1 MKQFLKGKSIL
12 LIDPD
17 PETEVLLH
25 DTFPDIEFHIVRFA
39 SGREGLKAIPKIK
52 PCLIISEYD
61 TEDLNGL
68 TIFNAFMKDFAF
80 NKFRHIPFF
89 LFSDKKSRDRYSQE
103 LFNFGLRGWYA
114 KPFGPHELRNV
125 LDNFLMAHQIILK
138 DQDLRQEVKRSEYRY
153 RDLLENANDFIF
165 FLDDEGKFVYLN
177 NRFSPLTGW
186 EKDEWL
192 GQSFL
197 SLIDPSDR
205 KIALEHY
212 QMAHQG
218 RARIFETKIL
228 GNSSEPT
235 VLSFNITPHLERGS
249 IVGSI
254 GIARDVTEKKKM
266 ESEILDLKNFNESII
281 QSMEAGLLT
290 TDLEGK
296 ITSLN
301 AGAEKILGW
310 KSVKVVGKQIKTVLK
325 PDEVDYLLSNP
336 PLPGTLPYS
345 RETELTVK
353 TGKKI
358 AIGFTAT
365 DRIDNKGKK
374 VGTIV
379 SFRDISELK
388 QMQSEVIRMDR
399 LASLG
404 VLASGIAHELKNPL
418 AGIKTMAQACE
429 EEFDEEDSRQEYLTR
444 IVRQVNRL
452 DDLLKTFFAFARP
465 KPPDRKSHKL
475 SEIAREVSN
484 LVSKKLSNCGITYS
498 EDFED
503 GIPQV
508 MVDSQQ
514 IQQVFLNLILNSVD
528 AMPNG
533 GQFKFTARKGSN
545 LESGLVPKRS
555 IGHVKGQESFVE
567 VKCADTGEGIDSKK
581 LETIFDPFYTTKPNG
596 LGLGLSIVYRIV
608 QEHGGDIRVDS
619 QIGQGTTFTITLPI
633 GE

>member
-1 MKQFLKGKSIL
+1 
-12 LIDPD
+12 
-17 PETEVLLH
+17 
-25 DTFPDIEFHIVRFA
+25 
-39 SGREGLKAIPKIK
+39 
-52 PCLIISEYD
+52 
-61 TEDLNGL
+61 
-68 TIFNAFMKDFAF
+68 
-80 NKFRHIPFF
+80 
-89 LFSDKKSRDRYSQE
+89 
-103 LFNFGLRGWYA
+103 
-114 KPFGPHELRNV
+114 
-125 LDNFLMAHQIILK
+125 
-138 DQDLRQEVKRSEYRY
+138 
-153 RDLLENANDFIF
+153 
-165 FLDDEGKFVYLN
+165 
-177 NRFSPLTGW
+177 
-186 EKDEWL
+186 
-192 GQSFL
+192 
-197 SLIDPSDR
+197 
-205 KIALEHY
+205 
-212 QMAHQG
+212 
-218 RARIFETKIL
+218 
-228 GNSSEPT
+228 
-235 VLSFNITPHLERGS
+235 
-249 IVGSI
+249 
-254 GIARDVTEKKKM
+254 
-266 ESEILDLKNFNESII
+266 
-281 QSMEAGLLT
+281 MEAGLLT

-301 AGAEKILGW
+301 AGADKILGW
-310 KSVKVVGKQIKTVLK
+310 KAVKVVGKQIKTVLN
-325 PDEVDYLLSNP
+325 PDEVDYLLSSP
-336 PLPGTLPYS
+336 PLPGTLRSS
-345 RETELTVK
+345 RETELTGK

-365 DRIDNKGKK
+365 DRIDNKGNK

-404 VLASGIAHELKNPL
+404 VLASGIAHEIKNPL

-475 SEIAREVSN
+475 SEIVREVSN

-555 IGHVKGQESFVE
+555 IRHVKGQESFVE

-619 QIGQGTTFTITLPI
+619 QIGQGTTFTITLPL